1 MVNVIASGC
10 ILYILENRCRYIMR
24 MVCLSTLGKL
34 GRCYIT
40 TSGVIKTLFK
50 MVMYVTFSSK
60 KKKKGHCNKCTVFS
74 LKVKMIF

>member
-10 ILYILENRCRYIMR
+10 ILYIVENRCRYFMR

-40 TSGVIKTLFK
+40 TSGAFKTLFK
-50 MVMYVTFSSK
+50 MVMSLFYKTK
-60 KKKKGHCNKCTVFS
+60 KKDIATNVP
-74 LKVKMIF
+74 